1 MAENAWKYGW
11 VLSYPKG
18 EGGALFSE
26 VTCFHY
32 EPWHWRYLGREM
44 AAQVHDSGLTIREYL
59 WTNFTMV
66 DPITGSPLPTAT
78 PTPSPTPTPTAS
90 PAPTATP
97 TAVAT
102 PAPSAAPSAGAQ
114 PAGTWFG
121 VDPPVVLA
129 GILVIGLASIGF
141 AAWRGFLRR

>member
-1 MAENAWKYGW
+1 MAENAWRYGW
-11 VLSYPKG
+11 VMSYPKA
-18 EGGALFSE
+18 ERGALFSD

-32 EPWHWRYLGREM
+32 EPWHYRYLGREM
-44 AAQVHDSGLTIREYL
+44 AAKVHDSGLTIREYL

-66 DPITGSPLPTAT
+66 DPITGEPIPTAT
-78 PTPSPTPTPTAS
+78 PTPSPTPTAAPSPTA
-90 PAPTATP
+90 AP

-102 PAPSAAPSAGAQ
+102 PTPSASPGAVTPPVSA
-114 PAGTWFG
+114 WFG

-129 GILVIGLASIGF
+129 GLVFIVLASIGF